1 MGLFRRKGKNKFGEI
16 LIEKGMATRR
26 DVEEALKIQQETF
39 ETKQIQKKIGA
50 ILSEKGV
57 IDEADID
64 NVLAEQRRKDSFILK
79 GLAYTIFHSRQPK

>member
-1 MGLFRRKGKNKFGEI
+1 MGLLKKKRPKFGEL
-16 LIEKGMATRR
+16 LIEKGLATQK
-26 DVEEALKIQQETF
+26 DVDEALKMQKEIW
-39 ETKQIQKKIGA
+39 ETKQIQKRIGT

-64 NVLAEQRRKDSFILK
+64 NVLAEQRRKDSFLLK